1 MLPISDSMLIR
12 RLDLGRRPIC
22 HSLIHRG
29 YVQHRGFGVGAPHL
43 SGSDAGLLSS
53 LTPILGTP
61 QFERRRAL
69 KMVSDDHRAMVPQR
83 HGACQPGGTLH
94 GWLVKGRPHPHGHQD
109 GS

>member
-53 LTPILGTP
+53 LTSIMGTP
-61 QFERRRAL
+61 QLVVPAGHVPAL
-69 KMVSDDHRAMVPQR
+69 PSAPS
-83 HGACQPGGTLH
+83 GG
-94 GWLVKGRPHPHGHQD
+94 
-109 GS
+109 